1 MGILAGAA
9 TGTDGGVV
17 RPWFESLQARRSA
30 ALVSA
35 VVFAAVAIAGS
46 VSVVHRASAA
56 LQEVAE
62 TGQPG
67 RLVLRSDP
75 ASPQWTDMRPGDSVE
90 WLIEAS
96 LTDVDEGSL
105 SLQLSAEGEL
115 LDAGAMTVHVQSC
128 AVPFQRTG
136 AEVGCAVGGR
146 TVLPTS
152 SLAQVT
158 RENSGGYSNV
168 YDLAA
173 LHSGSPR
180 HLLVSLS
187 MSPSADQDATADAS
201 ARIGIGLHAAGETPQ
216 APDGVL
222 AVTGSDLVGDVLA
235 VALLGVGVTGLG
247 LSLALWRSSR
257 RRSPRTADG

>member
-1 MGILAGAA
+1 MKPWLGSPQ
-9 TGTDGGVV
+9 V
-17 RPWFESLQARRSA
+17 RRTA

-35 VVFAAVAIAGS
+35 AVFAAVTIAGS

-75 ASPQWTDMRPGDSVE
+75 ASPQWTDMRPGDSVD

-96 LTDVDEGSL
+96 LADVDESSL
-105 SLQLSAEGEL
+105 SLQLSAEGDL
-115 LDAGAMTVHVQSC
+115 LDVGAMTVGVQSC

-136 AEVGCAVGGR
+136 AELGCAAGVR

-158 RENSGGYSNV
+158 RENSGAYSDV
-168 YDLAA
+168 YELAG
-173 LHSGSPR
+173 LHSRSPR

-187 MSPSADQDATADAS
+187 VSPSADPKATADAA
-201 ARIGIGLHAAGETPQ
+201 ARIGIGLHAAGETPP
-216 APDGVL
+216 APDGTL
-222 AVTGSDLVGDVLA
+222 AVTGSDLTADVLA
-235 VALLGVGVTGLG
+235 VALLGAGFIGLG
-247 LSLALWRSSR
+247 MSLALWRSSR
-257 RRSPRTADG
+257 RRVPRTCGS